1 MPTEGLEPSIR
12 EEHGPKPCAYTNS
25 ATSAFRLTNV
35 RSRPTV
41 ILSEPGESKDRPA
54 PLRYRIRQGLSM
66 CYSVSMKHLSL
77 VLGILLLAGCQLQ
90 PLTVTTEVE
99 EPLTY
104 WLNYY
109 PTQCNEKPWGDTLAS
124 TAIIKYYQDLGVTI
138 DSIEVNAPPSG
149 FFSCSACGCST
160 GVQVSLQTD
169 EAGKAILLEH
179 GFTEEELVNENIGIA
194 DSAEEVAE
202 DTETGIADSA
212 EEISEDAEAEITEE
226 TIEVELSAE
235 DAALQVRAE
244 LAQSALT
251 DYYSQHGAY
260 PDSLTDLTVQLD
272 TTGMTYTPIGVTP
285 ADYYDLS
292 VEYSTGKMVLN
303 P

>member
-1 MPTEGLEPSIR
+1 
-12 EEHGPKPCAYTNS
+12 
-25 ATSAFRLTNV
+25 
-35 RSRPTV
+35 
-41 ILSEPGESKDRPA
+41 
-54 PLRYRIRQGLSM
+54 M
-66 CYSVSMKHLSL
+66 CYSIVMKRLSFL
-77 VLGILLLAGCQLQ
+77 SALLLLVGCQLQ
-90 PLTVTTEVE
+90 PLAVNTTTAVQ
-99 EPLTY
+99 TY

-109 PTQCNEKPWGDTLAS
+109 PTQCNEKPWGDTLESA
-124 TAIIKYYQDLGVTI
+124 TIIEYYQNLGVTI
-138 DSIEVNAPPSG
+138 ASIEVNAPPSG
-149 FFSCSACGCST
+149 FFSCAACGCST

-169 EAGKAILLEH
+169 AAGKAILLEH
-179 GFTEEELVNENIGIA
+179 GFTEEELVGIA
-194 DSAEEVAE
+194 EQTEVTE
-202 DTETGIADSA
+202 DAETGIAEDT